1 MLLINCGIK
10 IMLTWFENCFI
21 WSNAPADKKKTTF
34 VITDTKLY
42 VPVETLSTSDNTKL
56 LQQLKLVLRRIIA
69 WTKYLSKVSTKT
81 KDQYLNYLFD
91 PILAGVSRLFFHL
104 KAMHTED
111 TFTKGKSQK
120 TLSSTYRNI
129 RL

>member
-1 MLLINCGIK
+1 MLLLKYLSNFLRTCEMLLINCGIK

-56 LQQLKLVLRRIIA
+56 LQ
-69 WTKYLSKVSTKT
+69 
-81 KDQYLNYLFD
+81 
-91 PILAGVSRLFFHL
+91 
-104 KAMHTED
+104 
-111 TFTKGKSQK
+111 
-120 TLSSTYRNI
+120 
-129 RL
+129 